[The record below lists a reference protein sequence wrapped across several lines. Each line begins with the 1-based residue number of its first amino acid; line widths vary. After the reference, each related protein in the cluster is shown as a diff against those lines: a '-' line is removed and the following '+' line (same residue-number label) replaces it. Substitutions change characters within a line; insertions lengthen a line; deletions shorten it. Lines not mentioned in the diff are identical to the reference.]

1 MSAIS
6 KQAFAQK
13 PNGWNRLDTLFSKG
27 KAGGTPQLLQIK
39 NTIMEKYHS

>member
-27 KAGGTPQLLQIK
+27 
-39 NTIMEKYHS
+39 